1 MLKSNSSKSMKC
13 PESLTKYPIP
23 KILIQEEARNLKDD
37 LKARLQRGEQ
47 LCLDLDSIV
56 DMDLAGFNAL
66 VVSCTQA
73 DKGNGA
79 LFLVYKDNPEVYQ
92 YFDYSGLTF
101 LLNTL
106 HGTQSD

>member
-1 MLKSNSSKSMKC
+1 MLKSNSSISMKC
-13 PESLTKYPIP
+13 PESLTKHPIP
-23 KILIQEEARNLKDD
+23 KILKQEEARNLKNVLNEK
-37 LKARLQRGEQ
+37 LKKGEQ
-47 LCLDLDSIV
+47 LCLDLDSIE

-66 VVSCTQA
+66 VVPCSQA

-79 LFLVYKDNPEVYQ
+79 LFLSYEDNPEVYQ

-106 HGTQSD
+106 HGNQSD